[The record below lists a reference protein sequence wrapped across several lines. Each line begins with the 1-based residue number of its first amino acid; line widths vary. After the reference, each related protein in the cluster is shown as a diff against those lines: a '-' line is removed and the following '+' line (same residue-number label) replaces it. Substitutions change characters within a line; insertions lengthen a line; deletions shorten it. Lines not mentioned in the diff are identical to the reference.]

1 MQIPYRHIPLEGSRS
16 IRVLELQP
24 ALNAVASITCK
35 LRTFSLDDY
44 PQWDANYTALSYTWD
59 GQTPTCEIECNGCV
73 MLITPNCDVAIRSLR
88 SATEIQVLW
97 IDSIC
102 IDQSKEAV
110 LERNGQVALMG
121 EIYKSAVKVVIWLG
135 QSNERVEAAIHQVT
149 ELAHIAQTANVGDR
163 GAINHAN
170 RKATQ
175 HALRERVER
184 ISSSKLPLSAE
195 RNLPIDIDTG
205 VNHASD
211 DPFGP
216 LFECSWFYRV
226 WTLQKCTLP
235 FYQRMTL
242 RCGMLE
248 IPWANVVLVADLLK
262 GAQYRW
268 GRYEEAMSLQTRVFT
283 YLICQRIEGARA
295 VLNQN
300 PGVLQNDPLMYSI
313 LEDVRMKQAT
323 NPKDK
328 VIGMYGLL
336 KELHIPFPSPDY
348 SLSVEEIFREATV
361 ASIKYD
367 RKLHLL
373 YQVPSDRRRE
383 GLASWVPDWGELGF
397 HPSDMRY
404 AALGGQFA
412 ASGPGT
418 SSWRI
423 SLFRARTYIAFV
435 LRTFT
440 AYLHRLKWWGIVP
453 LLFQALTP
461 VARLEWRFS
470 QDHKVLILR
479 GKIVDTVVQKSEALP
494 DTRSFSFGGANGPA
508 EMLRLN
514 HAASTIMKSWV
525 EVSKRADYP
534 TGESSKEALQR
545 TLVYDQPENNADAV
559 RNNAFNDWYDNM
571 CLEDMDQVARR
582 SRNTAFSRTQA
593 TTSDMVLTGRL
604 FSTNNFHRLAHTF
617 SSKKC
622 FFYTERKYFGT
633 APDPLPVGMMEG
645 DKIAI
650 VSGLEMPLLLRPTG
664 DGYRLI
670 THVYVHGIMYGEIW
684 SEIENCLDDIILL

>member
-170 RKATQ
+170 RRATQ

-226 WTLQKCTLP
+226 WTLQECTLP

-336 KELHIPFPSPDY
+336 KELFFVCGRN
-348 SLSVEEIFREATV
+348 LSG
-361 ASIKYD
+361 
-367 RKLHLL
+367 
-373 YQVPSDRRRE
+373 SDRRLNQIRSE
-383 GLASWVPDWGELGF
+383 TSPSVSSTIGPTPRGFSFLG
-397 HPSDMRY
+397 PG
-404 AALGGQFA
+404 LGGVRIP
-412 ASGPGT
+412 SIRYEICCP
-418 SSWRI
+418 WRSI
-423 SLFRARTYIAFV
+423 CSIGAWDVFMED
-435 LRTFT
+435 
-440 AYLHRLKWWGIVP
+440 
-453 LLFQALTP
+453 LT
-461 VARLEWRFS
+461 L
-470 QDHKVLILR
+470 
-479 GKIVDTVVQKSEALP
+479 
-494 DTRSFSFGGANGPA
+494 
-508 EMLRLN
+508 
-514 HAASTIMKSWV
+514 
-525 EVSKRADYP
+525 
-534 TGESSKEALQR
+534 SSK
-545 TLVYDQPENNADAV
+545 DIHCV
-559 RNNAFNDWYDNM
+559 RIANIH
-571 CLEDMDQVARR
+571 CLPSPSQVVGYSPFTVSGIDTGR
-582 SRNTAFSRTQA
+582 SSR
-593 TTSDMVLTGRL
+593 MEVLTGPQ
-604 FSTNNFHRLAHTF
+604 SAD
-617 SSKKC
+617 SS
-622 FFYTERKYFGT
+622 GQ
-633 APDPLPVGMMEG
+633 
-645 DKIAI
+645 
-650 VSGLEMPLLLRPTG
+650 
-664 DGYRLI
+664 
-670 THVYVHGIMYGEIW
+670 
-684 SEIENCLDDIILL
+684 NC